1 MELKPSLHIAYRS
14 TNTRNLKRHKK
25 CRMNC
30 ACGKRKTKHVPL
42 TPTYVLSQK
51 EPPRQQVVSVKTT
64 VNSFGMEVLKFLLIS
79 PQISAGPKLC
89 FKTITL
95 SLLFISW
102 FHCCKVT
109 YKMLEGKTP
118 LNWVWLRM
126 ECTYVLRSVGNVM
139 QETCS
144 YILPDCNTAFA
155 ETMWFTMTQIHS
167 LQESIASWWRH
178 L

>member
-1 MELKPSLHIAYRS
+1 MQDEELRMREEKDKTRS
-14 TNTRNLKRHKK
+14 PYP
-25 CRMNC
+25 
-30 ACGKRKTKHVPL
+30 PL
-42 TPTYVLSQK
+42 RPSQK
-51 EPPRQQVVSVKTT
+51 EPPRQQAASVKTT
-64 VNSFGMEVLKFLLIS
+64 VNSFGTEVLKFLLTS

-89 FKTITL
+89 FKTPTL
-95 SLLFISW
+95 SLLFVSW
-102 FHCCKVT
+102 FHWPQVT

-144 YILPDCNTAFA
+144 YILPHCNTAFA
-155 ETMWFTMTQIHS
+155 ETMWFTIMTQIRS